1 MQELI
6 ALSSV
11 LAALTV
17 GVISP
22 GPSFVMVA
30 RTAVSSSRSNG
41 LAAALGMGAG
51 GVVFAL
57 AALLGL
63 QAVLLLVPSL
73 YLVLKIAGGMYL
85 AYLGFRI
92 WRSATQP
99 LDVADVSSGSGTSP
113 RKSFALGFITQ
124 VSNPKTAI
132 VYASVFAAFLPPS
145 PSFRFDCALVT
156 IVFAIE
162 AGWYGI
168 VALALSSE
176 APRRAY
182 LRYKAHVDRV
192 AGGVMMLLGLKLVLS
207 SHSD

>member
-1 MQELI
+1 MQELS
-6 ALSSV
+6 ALAGV

-63 QAVLLLVPSL
+63 QAVLLAVPSL
-73 YLVLKIAGGMYL
+73 YLVLKVAGGIYL
-85 AYLGFRI
+85 AYLGLRI
-92 WRSATQP
+92 WSAAKQPLVVTSALSGRSASLP
-99 LDVADVSSGSGTSP
+99 
-113 RKSFALGFITQ
+113 KSLALGFVTQ

-132 VYASVFAAFLPPS
+132 VYASVFAAFLPAAPS
-145 PSFRFDCALVT
+145 LGFDVALVT

-162 AGWYGI
+162 AGWYAI

-176 APRRAY
+176 RPRRAY
-182 LRYKAHVDRV
+182 LRYKAYVDRM

-207 SHSD
+207 GQRA

>member
-1 MQELI
+1 MQELS
-6 ALSSV
+6 ALAGV

-63 QAVLLLVPSL
+63 QAVLLAVPSL
-73 YLVLKIAGGMYL
+73 YMVLKVAGGIYL
-85 AYLGFRI
+85 AYLGLRI
-92 WRSATQP
+92 WSAAKQPLVVTSALSGRSASLP
-99 LDVADVSSGSGTSP
+99 
-113 RKSFALGFITQ
+113 KSLALGFVTQ

-132 VYASVFAAFLPPS
+132 VYASVFAAFLPAAPS
-145 PSFRFDCALVT
+145 LGFDVALVT

-162 AGWYGI
+162 AGWYAV

-176 APRRAY
+176 RPRRAY
-182 LRYKAHVDRV
+182 LRYKAYVDRM

-207 SHSD
+207 GQRA